1 MKFSST
7 IFVDHYT
14 ESVSFDASVSVSVF
28 SLFI

>member
-14 ESVSFDASVSVSVF
+14 ESVSFDGCVSVSVF
-28 SLFI
+28 SVFI